1 MVGLSRLL
9 DLAADPDDPVR
20 APALALEA
28 RLAELNRRAELG
40 DDRTLNALQQVA
52 HGLGVGAAMLCNAL
66 NPGVIVL
73 SGYFAEVG
81 PWLKDVVEAELAD
94 GVLAPGAGGTTVALS
109 TLGFTAAV
117 RGGATVA
124 LEHVFDDP
132 TLVARVSEPL
142 EAIS

>member
-1 MVGLSRLL
+1 M
-9 DLAADPDDPVR
+9 
-20 APALALEA
+20 
-28 RLAELNRRAELG
+28 
-40 DDRTLNALQQVA
+40 
-52 HGLGVGAAMLCNAL
+52 
-66 NPGVIVL
+66 
-73 SGYFAEVG
+73 
-81 PWLKDVVEAELAD
+81 
-94 GVLAPGAGGTTVALS
+94 ALS

>member
-1 MVGLSRLL
+1 M
-9 DLAADPDDPVR
+9 
-20 APALALEA
+20 
-28 RLAELNRRAELG
+28 
-40 DDRTLNALQQVA
+40 
-52 HGLGVGAAMLCNAL
+52 VGAAMLTNAL

-81 PWLKDVVEAELAD
+81 AWLQEIVEAELDA
-94 GVLAPGAGGTTVALS
+94 GVVAPDAGGTIVALS
-109 TLGFTAAV
+109 SLGFTAAV

-132 TLVARVSEPL
+132 TLVARVPEPL